1 MHTLANVIN
10 RAEGFVLIGNSSE
23 DRFPAMSYHAYS
35 TVRKKFYC
43 LDMGGLPSSRG
54 GTKGGKVYHSV
65 AELPADHDDL
75 AVIWV
80 HPRTA
85 VRAVELAHEAGCR
98 RIWFS
103 FQTGHPDAVQKA
115 RELGM
120 QIVEN
125 GRCPVYYLEG
135 DKPTACKV
143 HTLGVKATG
152 TYGRPPQIDAVRGRR
167 ELW

>member
-1 MHTLANVIN
+1 
-10 RAEGFVLIGNSSE
+10 
-23 DRFPAMSYHAYS
+23 
-35 TVRKKFYC
+35 
-43 LDMGGLPSSRG
+43 
-54 GTKGGKVYHSV
+54 
-65 AELPADHDDL
+65 
-75 AVIWV
+75 VIWV

-98 RIWFS
+98 RVWFS

-115 RELGM
+115 RALGM

-135 DKPTACKV
+135 DKPGACRV
-143 HTLGVKATG
+143 HTLMVKATG
-152 TYGRPPQIDAVRGRR
+152 AYRRPPQVDIGRGRR